1 MLRFVPVSVLA
12 SSIVLVSPVSINAHE
27 LSIRSQIQVRTAS
40 GEQVSYS
47 AETLPSGANITAVT
61 ITAIYSTQEPMAYG
75 TIQIYAPGSPDRP
88 WRTDRLNEN
97 GEYRFSPDLN
107 QRGRWTIRVEA
118 DGHSN
123 FINLV
128 I

>member
-12 SSIVLVSPVSINAHE
+12 SSIVLISPVAVNAHE
-27 LSIRSQIQVRTAS
+27 LSVRSQIQVRTAS
-40 GEQVSYS
+40 GEQVMYS
-47 AETLPSGANITAVT
+47 AETLPSGADITAVT

-75 TIQIYAPGSPDRP
+75 DIRIYAPGSPDRP
-88 WRTDRLNEN
+88 WRTGRLDEN
-97 GEYRFSPDLN
+97 GEYRFSPDLT
-107 QRGRWTIRVEA
+107 QRGRWTIQVEA

-123 FINLV
+123 FINLL